1 MRKSL
6 VALIAVGFAT
16 AATACASKGYVNT
29 EVGKA
34 NSKVDTLGTSL
45 EEAQE
50 RTRQNEQKIGAVDS
64 KAQAAGTAADQAQR
78 AAMAADSKATAAGSA
93 AQTAVDAAVLADAKA
108 TAVDLAS
115 KRILYTV
122 VLSEDEGG
130 FKFNSALLPADAKAR
145 IDAMITGIKADPKG
159 SHFEIEG
166 HTDNVGSK
174 GVNTRIG
181 VERAEMV
188 KRYLYD
194 QHQVPLHK
202 MNVISYGQEKPVA
215 PNTTKVGRAQN
226 RRVVIRVLA

>member
-78 AAMAADSKATAAGSA
+78 AAMAGE
-93 AQTAVDAAVLADAKA
+93 VW
-108 TAVDLAS
+108 
-115 KRILYTV
+115 
-122 VLSEDEGG
+122 
-130 FKFNSALLPADAKAR
+130 P
-145 IDAMITGIKADPKG
+145 
-159 SHFEIEG
+159 
-166 HTDNVGSK
+166 
-174 GVNTRIG
+174 
-181 VERAEMV
+181 
-188 KRYLYD
+188 
-194 QHQVPLHK
+194 VP
-202 MNVISYGQEKPVA
+202 SD
-215 PNTTKVGRAQN
+215 GR
-226 RRVVIRVLA
+226 R

>member
-6 VALIAVGFAT
+6 VVLIVAGFAT
-16 AATACASKGYVNT
+16 ACATKGYVNT

-34 NSKVDTLGTSL
+34 SGKVDTLSTSL

-50 RTRQNEQKIGAVDS
+50 RTRQNEQKIGAVDG
-64 KAQAAGTAADQAQR
+64 KAQAARTAADEAQR
-78 AAMAADSKATAAGSA
+78 SATAADAKAVAADSAAQMAVTAAA
-93 AQTAVDAAVLADAKA
+93 LADAKA
-108 TAVDLAS
+108 TAVDLAT
-115 KRILYTV
+115 KRLVYEV

-159 SHFEIEG
+159 AHFEIEG
-166 HTDNVGSK
+166 HTDNTGSK
-174 GVNTRIG
+174 DVNTRIG
-181 VERAEMV
+181 VERAETV

-194 QHQVPLHK
+194 QHQIPLHR
-202 MNVISYGQEKPVA
+202 MNVVSYGQEKPVA